1 MYLEQYKI
9 QGTIN
14 HDQNPCFKN
23 PNTFPNF
30 QEKLEKF
37 KSLLIDLVEKGESKT
52 FYKFGD
58 GDYFFL
64 QKKSVGSATPG
75 KRVMGETTFW
85 HYRFIE
91 I

>member
-14 HDQNPCFKN
+14 HDQNPCFNN

-30 QEKLEKF
+30 QEKLEEF
-37 KSLLIDLVEKGESKT
+37 KSLLKVLVAAGESKT

-64 QKKSVGSATPG
+64 
-75 KRVMGETTFW
+75 
-85 HYRFIE
+85 
-91 I
+91 

>member
-14 HDQNPCFKN
+14 HDQNPCFN
-23 PNTFPNF
+23 NSNTFPNF
-30 QEKLEKF
+30 QEKLEEF
-37 KSLLIDLVEKGESKT
+37 KSLLKVLVAAGESKT

-64 QKKSVGSATPG
+64 KKHL
-75 KRVMGETTFW
+75 TFS
-85 HYRFIE
+85 YIMCKLGYQIKGIYNE
-91 I
+91 EVENT